1 MSDALSFRHILTA
14 RGIER
19 HRCVRLDAAGR
30 IAAIEPIPD
39 EAGVR
44 YDGWLALPG
53 MPNAHSHAFQRA
65 LTGQGEA
72 TRGDAVEGGDSFW
85 GWREAMYGI
94 AAKITPDDLHAI
106 AARAYGD
113 MLRGG
118 YTSVAEFHYLHH
130 LPDGTPTPVMAEAL
144 IAAAA
149 DVGIRLVLLPVYYR
163 RGGFDR
169 AATPAQRRFV
179 HAGID
184 DYLTLLSE
192 LTGVALGIAPHS
204 LRAVPP
210 EELAPLETGAVAVLG
225 DDFPRHIHIAEQ
237 PAEVEACVAALGGT
251 PVDVLADTVAL
262 SERWQLIH
270 ATHATEAELARII
283 AAGAGVVLCP
293 LTEAY
298 LGDGIFPARHF
309 VEQGGRLSIGSDSNV
324 RLDAVEE
331 LRLLEYGQRLVS
343 GNRACLAAETGLGG
357 PLWRRCAEGG
367 ARALGQ
373 PVGRL
378 EAGAQADI
386 VALDPAHPALAGLPP
401 ERALDALVTG
411 GDGGCVADVWVGGR
425 RRVSGRV
432 LADAGRIDRDYRR
445 TLAALGL
452 GNDGAPAVG
461 RGRAP

>member
-1 MSDALSFRHILTA
+1 MSDALRFRHILTA

-19 HRCVRLDAAGR
+19 HRCLRLDADGG
-30 IAAIEPIPD
+30 IAAIEPIAA
-39 EAGVR
+39 EAGIR

-65 LTGQGEA
+65 LAGQGEA
-72 TRGDAVEGGDSFW
+72 TRGDVAGGGDSFW
-85 GWREAMYGI
+85 SWRQAMYGV
-94 AAKITPDDLHAI
+94 AANISPDDLHAI
-106 AARAYGD
+106 AARAYAD

-130 LPDGTPTPVMAEAL
+130 LPDGTHSPAMAEAL

-179 HAGID
+179 HAGVD
-184 DYLTLLSE
+184 EYLTLLSD

-210 EELAPLETGAVAVLG
+210 EELAPLETAAVAVLG
-225 DDFPRHIHIAEQ
+225 EDFPRHIHIAEQ
-237 PAEVEACVAALGGT
+237 PAEVEACQGALGAT
-251 PVDVLADTVAL
+251 PIDVLADAVAL

-270 ATHATEAELARII
+270 ATHATEAELDRVI

-298 LGDGIFPARHF
+298 LGDGIFPARRF
-309 VEQGGRLSIGSDSNV
+309 VARGGQLSIGSDSNV

-331 LRLLEYGQRLVS
+331 LRLLEYGQRLAA
-343 GNRACLAAETGLGG
+343 GRRACLADETGLGAS
-357 PLWRRCAEGG
+357 LWRRCAAGG
-367 ARALGQ
+367 ARALRQ
-373 PVGRL
+373 PVGSL
-378 EAGAQADI
+378 AVGASADI

-425 RRVSGRV
+425 RRVSGGA
-432 LADAGRIDRDYRR
+432 LADADRIDRDYRR
-445 TLAALGL
+445 ALAALGL
-452 GNDGAPAVG
+452 GYDGQQAV
-461 RGRAP
+461 

>member
-1 MSDALSFRHILTA
+1 MSDALHFRHILTA

-19 HRCVRLDAAGR
+19 HRRLRLDAAGR
-30 IAAIEPIPD
+30 IAAIEPIA
-39 EAGVR
+39 EKSGVR

-72 TRGDAVEGGDSFW
+72 ARGDASKQEDSFW
-85 GWREAMYGI
+85 GWREAMYDV
-94 AAKITPDDLHAI
+94 AARVTPEDLYAI

-130 LPDGTPTPVMAEAL
+130 LPDGSPSPAMAEAL

-149 DVGIRLVLLPVYYR
+149 EVGIRLILLPVYYR
-163 RGGFDR
+163 RGGFER

-179 HAGID
+179 HAGVD
-184 DYLTLLSE
+184 DYLTLLSG
-192 LTGVALGIAPHS
+192 LTGVARGIAPHS

-210 EELAPLETGAVAVLG
+210 EELALLEAGAASVLG

-237 PAEVEACVAALGGT
+237 PAEVEDCMAALGRT
-251 PVDVLADTVAL
+251 PVDVLADAVEL
-262 SERWQLIH
+262 SDRWQLVH
-270 ATHATEAELARII
+270 ATHATEAELDRVI

-298 LGDGIFPARHF
+298 LGDGIFPAGRF
-309 VEQGGRLSIGSDSNV
+309 VARGGRLSVGSDSNV
-324 RLDAVEE
+324 RIDAVEE
-331 LRLLEYGQRLVS
+331 LRLLEYGQRLT
-343 GNRACLAAETGLGG
+343 GGRRACLADDTGLGG

-367 ARALGQ
+367 ARALGA
-373 PVGRL
+373 PVGCL

-401 ERALDALVTG
+401 DRALDALVTG
-411 GDGGCVADVWVGGR
+411 GDGGCIADVWVGGR
-425 RRVSGRV
+425 RRVSGGA
-432 LADAGRIDRDYRR
+432 LADADRIDRDYRR
-445 TLAALGL
+445 TLESLGF
-452 GNDGAPAVG
+452 GENGKG
-461 RGRAP
+461 GG

>member
-1 MSDALSFRHILTA
+1 MSDALRFRHILTA

-19 HRCVRLDAAGR
+19 HRCLRLDATGR
-30 IAAIEPIPD
+30 IAAIEPIADPN
-39 EAGVR
+39 GVR

-65 LTGQGEA
+65 LTGHGEVA
-72 TRGDAVEGGDSFW
+72 TGEDSFW
-85 GWREAMYGI
+85 GWREAMYDI
-94 AAKITPDDLHAI
+94 AGKITPEHLHAI

-130 LPDGTPTPVMAEAL
+130 LPDGTSSPAMAEAL

-163 RGGFDR
+163 RAGFDR

-184 DYLTLLSE
+184 DYLRLLSD

-210 EELAPLETGAVAVLG
+210 GELALLENGATALLG
-225 DDFPRHIHIAEQ
+225 DDFPCHIHIAEQ
-237 PAEVEACVAALGGT
+237 PTEVEACLAALGRT
-251 PVDVLADTVAL
+251 PVDVLDDAVEL
-262 SERWQLIH
+262 SGRWQLVH
-270 ATHATEAELARII
+270 ATHATEAELDRVIET
-283 AAGAGVVLCP
+283 GAGVVLCP

-298 LGDGIFPARHF
+298 LGDGIFPARRF
-309 VEQGGRLSIGSDSNV
+309 VERGGRLSIGSDSNV

-331 LRLLEYGQRLVS
+331 LRLLEYGQRLA
-343 GNRACLAAETGLGG
+343 GGRRACLADESGLGG

-373 PVGRL
+373 PVGSL
-378 EAGAQADI
+378 AVGAPADV
-386 VALDPAHPALAGLPP
+386 VALDSAHPALAGLSP

-411 GDGGCVADVWVGGR
+411 GDGGCIADVWVGGR
-425 RRVSGRV
+425 RRVAGRV
-432 LADAGRIDRDYRR
+432 LADADGIDRDYRR

-452 GNDGAPAVG
+452 GESGSQAV
-461 RGRAP
+461 